1 MVGYDEKKF
10 PLLNHPMK
18 FRAIFQSN
26 VVEKNDMSGRLC
38 VIVFSDQNK
47 RKVEIERGE
56 RDAESAKER
65 RGSTYPHT
73 LTHFHI
79 HSHTLTYPHITSHT
93 FTHLYNPHTHYT
105 SY

>member
-1 MVGYDEKKF
+1 
-10 PLLNHPMK
+10 MK

-56 RDAESAKER
+56 RDAKSAKER

-93 FTHLYNPHTHYT
+93 FTTLTHIT
-105 SY
+105 HRISLANNVQAVQVTKIKSL